1 MSLLGPTPPVGSDAG
16 SGPDGED
23 PRNAQLISELGAD
36 PTAASEAGSIEGK
49 EVEGLSLSR
58 VVFRRFL
65 RHKGA
70 IISIVVLAIIIILS
84 FSSIGI
90 DVFGL
95 KTGGWWH
102 YTYAAVPE
110 PVNGG
115 VPTLSLIPEWLG
127 GAGIHLG
134 DHPFGQDSI
143 GHDMFARV
151 MRGMQQS
158 LMIVIVTGVFSTILG
173 TVIGAVAGYFGGI
186 VDSLLM
192 RLTDLVI
199 IVPLLLLA
207 AIVAHNFAKAG
218 SVALALVLGALV
230 WTSLARLVRG
240 EVLSLRERE
249 FVDAARV
256 AGSSDARIIFRHI
269 LPNAVGVIVVSSTL
283 TMSATIL
290 TETALSYLGLGVH
303 SPDVSLGLL
312 ISEYQTAFTT
322 RPWLFWWP
330 GVFIILIAL
339 SINFIGDGLR
349 DAFDPRQRRGL
360 NRKALAS
367 KAYGRP
373 KPTAPTSTTGG
384 STTDP
389 DTAEAPA

>member
-1 MSLLGPTPPVGSDAG
+1 MTFQPGPTPPISSDAG
-16 SGPDGED
+16 SGSDGED
-23 PRNAQLISELGAD
+23 PRNALNVGNSGGKEPLSTSE
-36 PTAASEAGSIEGK
+36 SNSIELK

-58 VVFRRFL
+58 IVWRRFL

-70 IISIVVLAIIIILS
+70 MISVVVLALIMILS

-90 DVFGL
+90 NVFGL
-95 KTGGWWH
+95 QTHGWWKW
-102 YTYAAVPE
+102 TYDAVPNLINHE
-110 PVNGG
+110 R
-115 VPTLSLIPEWLG
+115 PTLSVIPQWLG
-127 GAGIHLG
+127 GAGVHLG
-134 DHPFGQDSI
+134 EHPFGQDGI

-158 LMIVIVTGVFSTILG
+158 LMILFVCGLVS
-173 TVIGAVAGYFGGI
+173 TVIGAVLGAVAGFFGGI

-199 IVPLLLLA
+199 IVPVILLA
-207 AIVAHNFAKAG
+207 AIVAHTFQGAG
-218 SVALALVLGALV
+218 SLVLALVLGFLV

-249 FVDAARV
+249 FVEAARV
-256 AGSSDARIIFRHI
+256 AGASNARVIFRHI
-269 LPNAVGVIVVSSTL
+269 LPNAVGVIIVSATL

-290 TETALSYLGLGVH
+290 LETALSFLGLGVH
-303 SPDVSLGLL
+303 APDVSLGSL
-312 ISEYQTAFTT
+312 ISDYQTAFTT

-330 GVFIILIAL
+330 GVFIVLIAL

-360 NRKALAS
+360 KRKARLERA
-367 KAYGRP
+367 AARP
-373 KPTAPTSTTGG
+373 TPVTS
-384 STTDP
+384 
-389 DTAEAPA
+389 E